1 MVTLINVE
9 NGVRRMALF
18 SPNEKY
24 EDILEE
30 HLILI
35 DLPYY
40 IGLACQKMI
49 KDRLNYIQKSQ
60 DYFKVY
66 LSLLRHYEILPSKVD
81 KIFEKL
87 TEE

>member
-49 KDRLNYIQKSQ
+49 KDRLNYI
-60 DYFKVY
+60 
-66 LSLLRHYEILPSKVD
+66 
-81 KIFEKL
+81 
-87 TEE
+87 